1 MKIKLFVT
9 LIGLVSMCSSCSI
22 LLMKIAGIKIP
33 KVIAT
38 EKMYHLAQ
46 KNNITKA
53 HITFIK
59 PGYQNY
65 IKAFRLGIPA
75 GYLFNKE
82 GQMLYFK
89 NVDNNGCVAG
99 LPIILSQLNSKNKTY
114 PLSQAYP
121 FEKICELMVDTNG
134 QNISAAAD
142 LAQNDFIFIGTF
154 SSFYQKGSEYNR
166 SWEAAIKTNKTAKIK
181 YYHFNLDALD
191 QWRPPIID
199 TLEKEGYLD
208 YKWYHISS
216 KTNQKN

>member
-1 MKIKLFVT
+1 MKIKLFVIF
-9 LIGLVSMCSSCSI
+9 LGLVLMCSSCSL
-22 LLMKIAGIKIP
+22 LLMTYAGIKIP
-33 KVIAT
+33 KSISI
-38 EKMYHLAQ
+38 EKVYHLAQ
-46 KNNITKA
+46 KNKINKS
-53 HITFIK
+53 HISFIK

-65 IKAFRLGIPA
+65 IKAFRLGIPG

-114 PLSQAYP
+114 PLSQA
-121 FEKICELMVDTNG
+121 FQLQNICELMVDKNG
-134 QNISAAAD
+134 INISASAD

-166 SWEAAIKTNKTAKIK
+166 SWEAAIHENKNAKIK
-181 YYHFNLDALD
+181 YYHFNLDVLSH
-191 QWRPPIID
+191 WNPLVID
-199 TLEKEGYLD
+199 TLEKEGYLN

-216 KTNQKN
+216 KINQKN

>member
-1 MKIKLFVT
+1 
-9 LIGLVSMCSSCSI
+9 
-22 LLMKIAGIKIP
+22 MKIAGIKIP
-33 KVIAT
+33 KVIST

-121 FEKICELMVDTNG
+121 FENICELMVDTNG
-134 QNISAAAD
+134 RNISAAAD

-154 SSFYQKGSEYNR
+154 SS
-166 SWEAAIKTNKTAKIK
+166 IKWRLRMHSTSNK
-181 YYHFNLDALD
+181 DV
-191 QWRPPIID
+191 
-199 TLEKEGYLD
+199 
-208 YKWYHISS
+208 KWFI
-216 KTNQKN
+216 

>member
-33 KVIAT
+33 KVIAK
-38 EKMYHLAQ
+38 EKMYQLAQ
-46 KNNITKA
+46 KNNINKA
-53 HITFIK
+53 NITFIK

-65 IKAFRLGIPA
+65 IKAYRLGIPG

-99 LPIILSQLNSKNKTY
+99 LPIILTQLNSKNKTY
-114 PLSQAYP
+114 PLSQA
-121 FEKICELMVDTNG
+121 FQLQNICELMVDTNG

-166 SWEAAIKTNKTAKIK
+166 SWEAAINANKNAKIK
-181 YYHFNLDALD
+181 YYQFNLDALAH
-191 QWRPPIID
+191 WNPLVID
-199 TLEKEGYLD
+199 TLEKEGYLN

-216 KTNQKN
+216 KINQKN

>member
-1 MKIKLFVT
+1 MKRKLFVI
-9 LIGLVSMCSSCSI
+9 LIGLVLMCSSCSI

-33 KVIAT
+33 KVIAK
-38 EKMYHLAQ
+38 EKMYQLAQ

-65 IKAFRLGIPA
+65 IKAYRLGIPG

-99 LPIILSQLNSKNKTY
+99 LPIILTQLNSKNKTY
-114 PLSQAYP
+114 PLSQA
-121 FEKICELMVDTNG
+121 FQLQNICELMVDTNC

-166 SWEAAIKTNKTAKIK
+166 SWEAAINANKNAKIK
-181 YYHFNLDALD
+181 YYEFNLDALAH
-191 QWRPPIID
+191 WNPLVID
-199 TLEKEGYLD
+199 TLEKEGYLN

-216 KTNQKN
+216 KINQKN